1 MMLEMSVLSV
11 PSRLIADR
19 SEEGAV
25 PQKAPANWKFW
36 SRRPAAPAGGGSDP
50 AGEDASDL
58 VWSLAWWAWR

>member
-25 PQKAPANWKFW
+25 PQKAPALGKFW
-36 SRRPAAPAGGGSDP
+36 RRRAPASTGGSDRV
-50 AGEDASDL
+50 EDDASDL
-58 VWSLAWWAWR
+58 VWSLAYWAWR